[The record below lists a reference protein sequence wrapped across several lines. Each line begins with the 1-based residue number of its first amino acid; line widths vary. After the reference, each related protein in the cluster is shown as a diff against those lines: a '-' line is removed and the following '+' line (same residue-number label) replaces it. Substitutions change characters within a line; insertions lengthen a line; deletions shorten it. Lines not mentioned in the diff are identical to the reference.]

1 MKNKKFLLIFLAL
14 LLIVLTITGC
24 TNDEDPA
31 DDPVAPD
38 NGTSNDDEDDEDE
51 DVAGMDDDQ
60 HFTFTLA
67 AEPTTLDP
75 SKGAD
80 TYSGTILANVL
91 EPLTRLEEDDEQN
104 TFIAPAGAESWDTNE
119 DGTIWT
125 FNLRDNT
132 WSDGEP
138 VTAHDYEY
146 GIKRSLDANTAS
158 PFAWIIT
165 SIKNA
170 SAVNRGDMSVDELG
184 VVALDDKTLEITLES
199 PTPFFEQLT
208 YTRVTMPQRQDIVEE
223 FGDSYGTEP
232 NTIVY
237 NGPFTLSEWV
247 HSSELTLTKNE
258 SYWDAESVNLDYVS
272 LLIIQDE
279 NAIYNS
285 FENQSIDAV
294 SANSPEW
301 RETFK
306 GYENVNHYEVVN
318 PTTFFMF
325 FNTQDE
331 VFQNENIR
339 KAFSIALNREELA
352 NVIFDGVHTPATG
365 WVPASMNLGDD
376 EYRDIAPSPIEDL
389 VADNPDAQ
397 ALLSQGLEELGMDP
411 DPENLTVTIS
421 LGGTDQWFRT
431 YGEYL
436 QQMYINTLG
445 VNFQVQQ
452 MEWPVFN
459 TNAENGDFQIGYMS
473 WGASYNDP
481 SNMLNLFRSDAGSIA
496 TGWENERYDE
506 LVDLAAAEMDPEV
519 RLEYFIEAEQI
530 LLYDEA
536 VVAPVVFPRT
546 NLFRYDYINKFGVN
560 PFNSQGYKY
569 GFTQGR

>member
-1 MKNKKFLLIFLAL
+1 MKNKKFLVLTLAL

-24 TNDEDPA
+24 SSDPDDEPGT
-31 DDPVAPD
+31 PD
-38 NGTSNDDEDDEDE
+38 NGGSTDSADEKDDSAGIDDE
-51 DVAGMDDDQ
+51 Q
-60 HFTFTLA
+60 YFTFTLA
-67 AEPTTLDP
+67 SEPTTLDP

-91 EPLTRLEEDDEQN
+91 EPLTRLEEDEDQN
-104 TFIAPAGAESWDTNE
+104 TSLAPAGAETWDSNE
-119 DGTIWT
+119 DGTVWT
-125 FNLRDNT
+125 FNLRENT

-146 GIKRSLDANTAS
+146 GIKRSIDSETAS
-158 PFAWIIT
+158 PFAWIIN

-170 SAVNRGDMSVDELG
+170 AAVNRGDLSVDELG
-184 VVALDDKTLEITLES
+184 VVALDDMTLEITLES

-223 FGDSYGTEP
+223 YGDSYGSSP
-232 NTIVY
+232 DTIVY
-237 NGPFTLSEWV
+237 NGPFTLTNWL
-247 HSSELTLTKNE
+247 HNSELTLTKNE
-258 SYWDAESVNLDYVS
+258 SYWDADSVNLDYVS
-272 LLIIQDE
+272 LLIIEDE

-285 FENQSIDAV
+285 FENQSIDLV
-294 SANSPEW
+294 GANSPER
-301 RETFK
+301 RERYSA
-306 GYENVNHYEVVN
+306 YENVEHYEIVS
-318 PTTFFMF
+318 PSTFFMF

-352 NVIFDGVHTPATG
+352 NVIFDGIHTPAYG
-365 WVPASMNLGDD
+365 WVPASMNLDED
-376 EYRDIAPSPIEDL
+376 EYRSIADSPVEALI
-389 VADNPDAQ
+389 ADNPDPK

-411 DPENLTVTIS
+411 DPANLTVTIS

-436 QQMYINTLG
+436 QQTYINNLG
-445 VNFQVQQ
+445 VNFEVQQ

-459 TNAENGDFQIGYMS
+459 SNAEKGDFQIGYMS

-481 SNMLNLFRSDAGSIA
+481 SNMINLFRSDAGSIA
-496 TGWENERYDE
+496 TGWKNERYDE
-506 LVDLAAAEMDPEV
+506 LVDLAAEEMDPAV
-519 RLEYFIEAEQI
+519 RLKYFIEAEEI

-546 NLFRYDYINKFGVN
+546 NQFRYDYINKFGVN